1 MFFKICKGNRGMTSQ
16 FFLKLLL
23 CMQSSCLQA
32 LTHSTPM
39 LSVLYI
45 KCNYAVN
52 LLKKQVV
59 WVTNPF
65 ELKLYGN
72 IASTKNS
79 SSQRTIYLLR

>member
-1 MFFKICKGNRGMTSQ
+1 
-16 FFLKLLL
+16 
-23 CMQSSCLQA
+23 MQREPGYDFSGFSA
-32 LTHSTPM
+32 IVTMHAVIMPTHSTPM

-72 IASTKNS
+72 IANTKNS